1 MPSAHDWLINRVLSH
16 IVNDMETFLGLD
28 SVMKILS
35 PQSNW
40 YISHGTEI
48 RWNETLKCSWQP
60 YNCQER

>member
-35 PQSNW
+35 P
-40 YISHGTEI
+40 
-48 RWNETLKCSWQP
+48 
-60 YNCQER
+60 